1 VTTGVRLSR
10 LILKLEVKL
19 EVSGKTGADER
30 TARRDFQ
37 YARASG
43 LQRARDE
50 PRGDTAA
57 ARLRGYFR
65 MRERDHAAGDLVFR
79 HGRDAIGVK
88 LEAGQ
93 GRVVADGVG
102 YGGNFPC

>member
-1 VTTGVRLSR
+1 
-10 LILKLEVKL
+10 
-19 EVSGKTGADER
+19 
-30 TARRDFQ
+30 
-37 YARASG
+37 
-43 LQRARDE
+43 
-50 PRGDTAA
+50 
-57 ARLRGYFR
+57 

-102 YGGNFPC
+102 YGGYFPC